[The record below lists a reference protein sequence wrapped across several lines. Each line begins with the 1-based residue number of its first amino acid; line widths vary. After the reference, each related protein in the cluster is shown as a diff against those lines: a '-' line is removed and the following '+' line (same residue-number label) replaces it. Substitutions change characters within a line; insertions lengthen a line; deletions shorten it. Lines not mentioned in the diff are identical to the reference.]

1 MSILSR
7 LVKTQKNVSLSAKWK
22 KNEARDDRIFEWD
35 TNYGRVKATIGEIV
49 RADGTFYSVDTT
61 EDPGAIEN
69 HRTATWNQ
77 YPRTYV
83 VYVSLPS
90 QLSNGRYRV
99 FLPTW
104 GDSGYTP
111 AGYDPGRNQG
121 QDDLI
126 WYGDV
131 DADSLIGFVPTM
143 PNGATWSSAYNS
155 QYRASSTN
163 GWERNGGHF
172 DYAQFIDGY
181 SDTTHSSY
189 TGFTQNFRWDWVYP
203 ENGYYDSNIS
213 NWHMHT
219 DLYVYDTQTKSQLLG
234 NGHVLNAYVYNPPCF
249 GEMKY
254 QLRGHVFYNN
264 NDGSDAKTDR
274 IMDINMDII
283 RADIPEQIRSNPTRN
298 GYTFIGWGTS
308 ATTDTI
314 YSKWNWRPQKDLNL
328 YAQWMQ
334 NAITL

>member
-1 MSILSR
+1 M
-7 LVKTQKNVSLSAKWK
+7 
-22 KNEARDDRIFEWD
+22 
-35 TNYGRVKATIGEIV
+35 KATIGEIV

-104 GDSGYTP
+104 KDSGDTP
-111 AGYDPGRNQG
+111 AGWDQG

-126 WYGDV
+126 WYGKD

-143 PNGATWSSAYNS
+143 PNGATWPSAYNS
-155 QYRASSTN
+155 QYRASSGI
-163 GWERNGGHF
+163 GWERNGDHF
-172 DYAQFIDGY
+172 DYAQLIDGY
-181 SDTTHSSY
+181 SDTTHSSSS
-189 TGFTQNFRWDWVYP
+189 GVTQNFRWDWVYDP
-203 ENGYYDSNIS
+203 NGDWVYNPDGNIS
-213 NWHMHT
+213 WTHT
-219 DLYVYDTQTKSQLLG
+219 DLYVYDTQTKSILQ
-234 NGHVLNAYVYNPPCF
+234 NAYAHVSNDYVRTPPCF

-314 YSKWNWRPQKDLNL
+314 YSKWNWRPQRDLNL